1 MTLPSYFVLT
11 PYAAAIGR
19 AFDSALN
26 AVPFETALA
35 YSQVFDR
42 GVVSCTYL

>member
-1 MTLPSYFVLT
+1 MTVPSYFVLT
-11 PYAAAIGR
+11 PFATVIGQ
-19 AFDSALN
+19 ALDSALN

-42 GVVSCTYL
+42 GVVSSYL